1 MISAQ
6 ASDTTPAAIDGCA
19 RPVVFYDGGCPV
31 CRREIEHYRRI
42 DRTRRLGWVDITREP
57 VRLGGYGLTVEQAMR
72 RFHVLDGYGR
82 WQTGAAAFVEVWSH
96 LPYYRRLAS
105 LVRVLR
111 LDRPLEFVY
120 RRWADWRLQRRC
132 SNDRCGVS
140 HE

>member
-1 MISAQ
+1 MTSEDAEY
-6 ASDTTPAAIDGCA
+6 TTPDATTECA
-19 RPVVFYDGGCPV
+19 QPVVFYDGGCPV

-42 DRTRRLGWVDITREP
+42 DRTRRLGWVDIARDP
-57 VRLGGYGLTVEQAMR
+57 VRLRGYGITVEQAMR
-72 RFHVLDGYGR
+72 RFHVLDGHGR
-82 WQTGAAAFVEVWSH
+82 WQTGAAAFIELWSH

-120 RRWADWRLQRRC
+120 RRWADWRLQRQCRQ
-132 SNDRCGVS
+132 DRCGVS